1 MLRRFVTGG
10 IVGILLA
17 GSATALEIKPQEVID
32 RYRRVLTL
40 LSSGERDQAMAA
52 LYDLETRAIGDG
64 IGTVELQRFWRLKL
78 KVVREVLQAGELDQ
92 LIPIIVLHH
101 DAYLMYREKGQPFLA
116 GHARTMA
123 AELAETL
130 AKKDHDP
137 QVREFSSWVLTSFAV
152 YMQENRSV
160 SSSAAFLQTALDFA
174 PDNHLA
180 MLALGAAH
188 EKYGEYEAAT
198 GVLQREV
205 ELNADDYE
213 ARLRLAICQRR
224 LGQREAPVRHLKKLV
239 EAGPPEWIRT
249 LAFEE
254 LARIYREDGT
264 PEMAQALLERGLT
277 ELPNEQ
283 QLRIQAAAYL
293 DLDRR
298 PREASQLLDGLRDA
312 GEGASSPRYKYDR
325 WPHDGVEEVRGS
337 MRAMMDSHLGELAAG
352 LRSVPATGVGS

>member
-1 MLRRFVTGG
+1 MLRRFVLCG
-10 IVGILLA
+10 IAGILLA
-17 GSATALEIKPQEVID
+17 GSATAIEIKPQEVID

-40 LSSGERDQAMAA
+40 LSTGERDQAMAA

-64 IGTVELQRFWRLKL
+64 VGTVELQRYWRLKL
-78 KVVREVLQAGELDQ
+78 KVVREVLKVGELDQ

-101 DAYLMYREKGQPFLA
+101 DAYLMYREKGRPFLA

-152 YMQENRSV
+152 YMQESRSV
-160 SSSAAFLQTALDFA
+160 TSSANFLKTALDFA
-174 PDNHLA
+174 PRNRVA
-180 MLALGAAH
+180 MLALAAAH

-198 GVLQREV
+198 DVLEQEV
-205 ELNADDYE
+205 ELSAEDYE

-224 LGQREAPVRHLKKLV
+224 LGQSEAPVRHLKKLV

-254 LARIYREDGT
+254 LARIYREDGAS
-264 PEMAQALLERGLT
+264 EKAQELLERGLA

-298 PREASQLLDGLRDA
+298 PREASRLLDGLHDA
-312 GEGASSPRYKYDR
+312 EATASSPRYQYDR
-325 WPHDGVEEVRGS
+325 WPHEGVEEVRGS
-337 MRAMMDSHLGELAAG
+337 MRAMRDSHLGLLAAG
-352 LRSVPATGVGS
+352 LRSVPSTGVGS